1 MSKLLHLCRNGG
13 ATCGDPAQFLAM
25 KVSVFIF
32 LTASFAA
39 LAVTS
44 GLAQQKQLSAAQSAA
59 PAPNALSAPIPGQVT
74 LEDAIARAKANE
86 PTFASAAAAS
96 KVAALNQSLARS
108 ALLPS
113 VVYHNQYLYTQ
124 PAHGP
129 SQSANASAAATAS
142 IPRFIAN
149 NSVHEYT
156 SQGVVTETIGVQ
168 QVTAV
173 AQASAAASVASA
185 ELEIARRGLV
195 VTVVSLYYTALAA
208 EHKMAVAQ
216 RALDEARSFT
226 KLTEQREDAREA
238 AHADVVKAELQQQQR
253 EREFAD
259 AKLQSEKARLDL
271 AVLLFPDPH
280 TAYTLIEFGDP
291 APLPTRDE
299 LEVAASQNNAELKSA
314 LASMHAAN
322 LDVTAARAAYLP
334 DLGLNFNYGIDAPE
348 FAIHGA
354 DGTRNLGYSA
364 TATLDIPVWDWFATH
379 DRIKQKTALRDSAKI
394 TLSTTQRRLIAQLDE
409 FYGEASVARDQL
421 QSLKQSATTARESL
435 RLVRLRYSAGE
446 STVLEVVDAQGALV
460 TAEAAREDGILRY
473 QTALANLQILTGTM

>member
-1 MSKLLHLCRNGG
+1 MKIYSLITFTACF
-13 ATCGDPAQFLAM
+13 AWQAAQPVVAQQTE
-25 KVSVFIF
+25 
-32 LTASFAA
+32 LTASQAKQPPAA
-39 LAVTS
+39 T
-44 GLAQQKQLSAAQSAA
+44 
-59 PAPNALSAPIPGQVT
+59 SAPSPGQIT
-74 LEDAIARAKANE
+74 LEDAITRAKATE
-86 PTFASAAAAS
+86 PTFVSAVAAN
-96 KVAALNQSLARS
+96 KVAALNHSLARS

-129 SQSANASAAATAS
+129 TQSGNASAAAATS
-142 IPRFIAN
+142 VPRFIAN

-156 SQGVVTETIGVQ
+156 SQGVLTETIGVQ

-195 VTVVSLYYTALAA
+195 VTVVSLYYAVLAS

-226 KLTEQREDAREA
+226 QLTGQREDAREA
-238 AHADVVKAELQQQQR
+238 AHADVVKAQLQQQQR
-253 EREFAD
+253 EREVAD

-271 AVLLFPDPH
+271 AVLLFQDPH
-280 TAYTLIEFGDP
+280 TSYALKDFAGP
-291 APLPTRDE
+291 APMPTREE
-299 LEVAASQNNAELKSA
+299 LEAAASQNNAELKSA

-334 DLGLNFNYGIDAPE
+334 DLGLSFNYGIDAPE
-348 FAIHGA
+348 FAVHGA

-364 TATLDIPVWDWFATH
+364 MATFDIPVWDWFATH
-379 DRIKQKTALRDSAKI
+379 DRIKQKTSLRESAKV
-394 TLSTTQRRLIAQLDE
+394 TLSATQRRLVAQLDE

-421 QSLKQSATTARESL
+421 QSLDQSAATARESL
-435 RLVRLRYSAGE
+435 RLIRLRYSAGE
-446 STVLEVVDAQGALV
+446 STVLEVVDAQTALV
-460 TAEAAREDGILRY
+460 AAETAREDGILRY